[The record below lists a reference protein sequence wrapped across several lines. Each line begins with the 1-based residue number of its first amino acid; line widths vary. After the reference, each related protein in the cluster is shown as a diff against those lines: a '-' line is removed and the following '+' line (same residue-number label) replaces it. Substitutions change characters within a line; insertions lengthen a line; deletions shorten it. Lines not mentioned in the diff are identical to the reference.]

1 MQTLKE
7 LIEAKKCRKGQ
18 SSGITSDGAYWLA
31 IEPVKIRSYGGDGIG
46 DNGTSWEHHL
56 QLRHYR
62 IGAVE
67 AVIHARGWHQ
77 NRGSI
82 NEYYTA
88 PIGSCETVEYVIARL
103 KSMKC
108 GESKAYSD
116 GFLPELT
123 AALVSLG
130 MAESL
135 PSPDEA

>member
-31 IEPVKIRSYGGDGIG
+31 IEPVKIRSYGGDGVG
-46 DNGTSWEHHL
+46 NNGTNWTHYLE
-56 QLRHYR
+56 LRHYR
-62 IGAVE
+62 NGSVE
-67 AVIHARGWHQ
+67 CIVECRGWHQ
-77 NRGSI
+77 NHREISENHVAPLGS
-82 NEYYTA
+82 A
-88 PIGSCETVEYVIARL
+88 ETVEHVIARL

-116 GFLPELT
+116 KFQPELT
-123 AALVSLG
+123 AALVSIG